1 MASKTWGLANEKLC
15 KSFEDDDVEE
25 DLTNVLVQELH
36 DYGEECEHVQQG
48 GS

>member
-1 MASKTWGLANEKLC
+1 MASKTWGLANERLC